1 MHELIVIDVG
11 GTTIKFGVF
20 HHGKLFKF
28 GSVPTPAKLAD
39 FYEILTKKVK
49 TLQQK
54 YPIQG
59 VALSVPG
66 AVNKKTGVIEGVSAV
81 PYIHDFAIKA
91 EFEKRFG
98 LPVSLENDANC
109 AALAEAK
116 SGAGKDQQSLAVLVI
131 GTGVGGAFVLN
142 KKIWHGAHLAGGEFG
157 YLLAT
162 EELTLS
168 MAASPVSMA
177 KRYFEKTGSKV
188 TGKEVFAL
196 AKQGDVD
203 AKKEVEL
210 CISSLAKAIYELQY
224 SLDPELFVLGGAIA
238 NNPDL
243 IPLLEQKL
251 TQLLAK
257 VQIAK
262 VRPRLAL
269 CTYREDANL
278 LGAAFDFE
286 QTNRGE

>member
-1 MHELIVIDVG
+1 MCELIVIDVG

-20 HHGKLFKF
+20 HQGELLKF
-28 GSVPTPAKLAD
+28 GSEPTPAELND

-49 TLQQK
+49 FLQKK
-54 YPIQG
+54 YPVQG

-66 AVNKKTGVIEGVSAV
+66 AVNKKNGVIEGASAI
-81 PYIHDFAIKA
+81 PYIHDFAIKP

-116 SGAGKDQQSLAVLVI
+116 NGAGKDQQSLAVLVI

-142 KKIWHGAHLAGGEFG
+142 KKIWHGAHLVGGEFG
-157 YLLAT
+157 YLLAN
-162 EELTLS
+162 EEMTLS

-177 KRYFEKTGSKV
+177 KRYFEKTGRKV
-188 TGKEVFAL
+188 TGKDVFAL
-196 AKQGDVD
+196 AKQGDV
-203 AKKEVEL
+203 AAQKEVEL

-224 SLDPELFVLGGAIA
+224 SLDPELFVLGGAIS
-238 NNPDL
+238 NNSDL

-251 TQLLAK
+251 TQILAQ

-278 LGAAFDFE
+278 VGAALDFE